1 MWMDWSRAVNSYC
14 ERLDASFWSEP
25 VNALSN
31 VGFLL
36 VAALVWRR
44 PEVRSD
50 PGARLL
56 TLVLVAIGVGSFL
69 FHTHAEVWAMLA
81 DVLPILGF
89 ILIYVHLATV
99 RFLGAPVWGGALAAV
114 AYVPASAMASRG
126 ITSAVGPV
134 NGSVSYMPVAILIA
148 AYALALARRKPQTAR
163 GLAIGAAA
171 LYAASNIM
179 MRKTPQVSS
188 TVGALM
194 MCLTGAILATIGA
207 LVLEG
212 PPPIP
217 PFWPLVVT
225 IVLGVFSSG
234 LGTVG
239 WVWLIQRRG
248 AVFTSMTV
256 YLLPLWAT
264 VIGVGLMHERPG
276 WSAFAALA
284 LILGGVGLTT
294 VRPKAAAQ
302 AA

>member
-1 MWMDWSRAVNSYC
+1 MDWSRAVNSYC

-171 LYAASNIM
+171 LCLSIALRSVDQAVCPAFPLGTHFFWHLLNAALLGWMI
-179 MRKTPQVSS
+179 
-188 TVGALM
+188 
-194 MCLTGAILATIGA
+194 
-207 LVLEG
+207 LVLARHRTRPRTGVAG
-212 PPPIP
+212 PPGGGFPRGQSDTQP
-217 PFWPLVVT
+217 DGT
-225 IVLGVFSSG
+225 I
-234 LGTVG
+234 
-239 WVWLIQRRG
+239 W
-248 AVFTSMTV
+248 
-256 YLLPLWAT
+256 
-264 VIGVGLMHERPG
+264 
-276 WSAFAALA
+276 
-284 LILGGVGLTT
+284 
-294 VRPKAAAQ
+294 
-302 AA
+302 